1 MTRCHLSP
9 NRSDINAYLIGLAVF
24 AGITGVPNTPTQ
36 ITERAT
42 PAAIA
47 RISAM
52 RRKTKNREKVHASSS
67 DVFGPFCAS
76 LFTAFQPLLVM
87 WAVQ

>member
-1 MTRCHLSP
+1 VSP
-9 NRSDINAYLIGLAVF
+9 VTQQKRHQRLFDRFSRF

-52 RRKTKNREKVHASSS
+52 RRKTKNREKVHAAATFL
-67 DVFGPFCAS
+67 DHFAPVYS
-76 LFTAFQPLLVM
+76 LRFSRF
-87 WAVQ
+87 W

>member
-9 NRSDINAYLIGLAVF
+9 NRSDINAYLIGLSVF

-52 RRKTKNREKVHASSS
+52 RRKTKNREKVHAAATFL
-67 DVFGPFCAS
+67 DHFAPVY
-76 LFTAFQPLLVM
+76 
-87 WAVQ
+87 